1 MEKFILERLHPVT
14 LSKGRASQK
23 KERLNEDEKT
33 LARATCGALNWL
45 SKEGRPDAA
54 GPSSLMASK
63 LSQMTIEDVGH
74 LN

>member
-33 LARATCGALNWL
+33 LAR
-45 SKEGRPDAA
+45 
-54 GPSSLMASK
+54 
-63 LSQMTIEDVGH
+63 QMTIEDVGH